1 MRAILVKEHGS
12 PEDMILEDLPTP
24 KPGPGEVLI
33 DIHAIGLNFSDLL
46 VINGQYQSLPPLP
59 FVPGKEVA
67 GLVAAVGEGV
77 SHRKPGDRVM
87 ARLNYGGYAEQTI
100 AQELNCFVFPESM
113 SFSQAAAMG
122 TVYQTAHFA
131 LIERAQYAPGETV
144 LVTGASGGV
153 GLAAV
158 QLAKALG
165 ATALAGVSSPE
176 KAEVARAGG
185 ADHIIDLAAV
195 DLKES
200 VRAQVREATD
210 GRGANVV
217 LDPVGGEV
225 FEASLR
231 ALAWQ
236 GRIVVIGFTAGNIP
250 AVKTNYL
257 LVKNIS
263 VTGLHLNTY
272 FAREPARVQRIQEEL
287 FDLFLEGKIEPRVMK
302 AFPME
307 RFAEAL
313 KTIQERRVWGK
324 IVLTTGRETK

>member
-1 MRAILVKEHGS
+1 MRAIIVKEHGS
-12 PEDMILEDLPTP
+12 PEDMILEELPTP
-24 KPGPGEVLI
+24 KPGPDEILI
-33 DIHAIGLNFSDLL
+33 DVHAIGLNFPDLL
-46 VINGQYQSLPPLP
+46 VIGGQYQSLPPLP
-59 FVPGKEVA
+59 FVPGMEA
-67 GLVAAVGEGV
+67 SGLVSAVGEGV
-77 SHRKPGDRVM
+77 SNRKAGDRVM
-87 ARLNYGGYAEQTI
+87 AKLNYGGYAEQVI
-100 AQELNCFVFPESM
+100 APEQNCYVFPESM
-113 SFSQAAAMG
+113 SFTQAAAMG
-122 TVYQTAHFA
+122 VAYQTAYFA
-131 LIERAQYAPGETV
+131 LIERAQYAAGETV
-144 LVTGASGGV
+144 LVNGASGGV

-165 ATALAGVSSPE
+165 ATVLAGVSSPE
-176 KAEVARAGG
+176 KAEVAIAGG

-200 VRAQVREATD
+200 VRSQVHEATD
-210 GRGANVV
+210 GHGADIV

-236 GRIVVIGFTAGNIP
+236 GRIVVIGFTAGRIP

-263 VTGLHLNTY
+263 VAGLHLNTY
-272 FAREPARVQRIQEEL
+272 LAREPARVQRIQEEL